1 MLTVDDCFHSYHRD
15 DFYLAVDQTW
25 RMDTPEFLIVNA
37 ILIIKPIFLVM
48 LHEVEMYLWKCH
60 HHDLTLLSYAS
71 PHFQ

>member
-1 MLTVDDCFHSYHRD
+1 MIVFILITGMIFIWRLTKRGEW
-15 DFYLAVDQTW
+15 T
-25 RMDTPEFLIVNA
+25 TPEFLIVNA

-48 LHEVEMYLWKCH
+48 LYEVVMYLWKCH